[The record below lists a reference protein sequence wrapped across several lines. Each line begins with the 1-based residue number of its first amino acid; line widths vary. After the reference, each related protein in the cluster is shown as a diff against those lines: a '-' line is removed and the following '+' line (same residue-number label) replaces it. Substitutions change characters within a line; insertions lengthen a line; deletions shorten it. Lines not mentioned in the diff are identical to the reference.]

1 MTSTRKSAPVPS
13 RRLFLIVSALCVLAA
28 GFTPHAVAGDSSIV
42 ELTGDTMGTYYRILL
57 TKRDG
62 QKKNKIQEGI
72 DRLLNRIEDQ
82 MSTWRPDSELSR
94 FNESESTDWF
104 EVSPETAFVVAESLR
119 IAELSGG
126 AFDPTV
132 GPLIDLWSFGAERA
146 EPRIPTDEE
155 IAAAKQKTGWEK
167 VMVRPNPPAL
177 KKSQPEIQLNLSAIA
192 KGYGVDAV
200 SDWLVDQGEK
210 NHLAEI
216 GGEDRASGLKAD
228 GTAWRIG
235 VQAPGGMPAE
245 QSIGPI
251 FQIVEL
257 NDRSIATSGDYQN
270 YFEVDGKR
278 YSHTID
284 PTSGRP
290 ITHDVASV
298 SVLTHS
304 CMAADGWATA
314 LTVLG
319 PKKGMALARTQN
331 LPVLILVRGEPKFD
345 VLSTDS
351 WSPAEATIEEETAE
365 PVSWLRT
372 FLAAGIVFVIALTG
386 MAVGVIFSN
395 RRIKGSCGGLAN
407 MPGQEGTACDL
418 CENPSEECQQEIV
431 EGKREPGECA
441 DDVRGPE
448 HFEV

>member
-1 MTSTRKSAPVPS
+1 VLS
-13 RRLFLIVSALCVLAA
+13 RRLFLIVNALGLLAA
-28 GFTPHAVAGDSSIV
+28 GFTPHALAGDLSLV

-62 QKKNKIQEGI
+62 QKKGRIQEGI
-72 DRLLNRIEDQ
+72 DRFLNRIEDQ

-94 FNESESTDWF
+94 FNKSESTDWI

-119 IAELSGG
+119 IAEQSGG

-132 GPLIDLWSFGAERA
+132 SPLIDLWSFGAEHT
-146 EPRIPTDEE
+146 ESRIPTDEE
-155 IAAAKQKTGWEK
+155 ISAAKQKTGWAK
-167 VMVRPNPPAL
+167 VTVRATPPSL

-200 SDWLVDQGEK
+200 SDWLVDQGET
-210 NHLAEI
+210 NHLVEI

-235 VQAPGGMPAE
+235 VQAPSGMPAE
-245 QSIGPI
+245 QSNGPI

-284 PTSGRP
+284 PTAGRP

-298 SVLTHS
+298 SVLADS

-319 PKKGMALARTQN
+319 PEKGMELARAQN
-331 LPVLILVRGEPKFD
+331 LAVLILVRGDSKFD
-345 VLSTDS
+345 VLTTDS
-351 WSPAEATIEEETAE
+351 WTSAKAATKKEAAE
-365 PVSWLRT
+365 PLSWIRT
-372 FLAAGIVFVIALTG
+372 FLAAGIIFVIALTG

-407 MPGQEGTACDL
+407 MPGQEGSACDL
-418 CENPSEECQQEIV
+418 CENPSEECQQEIT
-431 EGKREPGECA
+431 EGKRGPGECA
-441 DDVRGPE
+441 DDVRDHE

>member
-1 MTSTRKSAPVPS
+1 MLS
-13 RRLFLIVSALCVLAA
+13 RRPFLIAVVLCLLAA
-28 GFTPHAVAGDSSIV
+28 RNAEPVRAADPTLV
-42 ELTGDTMGTYYRILL
+42 ELTGDTMGTYYRVLL
-57 TKRDG
+57 TRRDG
-62 QKKNKIQEGI
+62 QKKNEIQTGVNG
-72 DRLLNRIEDQ
+72 LLNRIEDQ
-82 MSTWRPDSELSR
+82 MSTWRPESELSR
-94 FNESESTDWF
+94 FNKSESTDWLK
-104 EVSPETAFVVAESLR
+104 VSPETVLVVVESLR

-132 GPLIDLWSFGAERA
+132 GPLIDLWSFGAERG

-155 IAAAKQKTGWEK
+155 ISAAKQKTGWQK
-167 VMVRPNPPAL
+167 VTVRSDPPAL

-200 SDWLVDQGEK
+200 SDWLIEQGEA
-210 NHLAEI
+210 NHLVEI
-216 GGEDRASGLKAD
+216 GGEDRARGTKAD
-228 GTAWRIG
+228 GSVWRVGI
-235 VQAPGGMPAE
+235 QAPAGMPQE
-245 QSIGPI
+245 QTLGPI

-284 PTSGRP
+284 PVAGRP

-298 SVLTHS
+298 SVLAET

-314 LTVLG
+314 FTVLG
-319 PKKGMALARTQN
+319 PEKGMELARAQG

-345 VLSTDS
+345 VLSTDN
-351 WSPAEATIEEETAE
+351 WKPVDVTVEDPAE
-365 PVSWLRT
+365 PPSWLRT
-372 FLAAGIVFVIALTG
+372 FVAAGILFVIALTG

-395 RRIKGSCGGLAN
+395 RRIKGSCGGLAS
-407 MPGQEGTACDL
+407 MPGQDGPACDL
-418 CENPSEECQQEIV
+418 CENPSEECEQEIAK
-431 EGKREPGECA
+431 GKREPGDCPDGVCE
-441 DDVRGPE
+441 PE

>member
-1 MTSTRKSAPVPS
+1 MLS
-13 RRLFLIVSALCVLAA
+13 RRPFLIVVVLCLLSAGNADPVRAA
-28 GFTPHAVAGDSSIV
+28 DPTLV
-42 ELTGDTMGTYYRILL
+42 ELTGDTMGTYYRVLL
-57 TKRDG
+57 TRRDG
-62 QKKNKIQEGI
+62 QKKDEIQTEING
-72 DRLLNRIEDQ
+72 LLNRIEDQ
-82 MSTWRPDSELSR
+82 MSTWRPESELSR
-94 FNESESTDWF
+94 FNKSESTDWF
-104 EVSPETAFVVAESLR
+104 EVSPETLLVVAESLR

-126 AFDPTV
+126 AFDPTI
-132 GPLIDLWSFGAERA
+132 GPLIDLWSFGAERD
-146 EPRIPTDEE
+146 EPRIPTDGE

-167 VMVRPNPPAL
+167 VTVRSDPPAL

-200 SDWLVDQGEK
+200 SDWLVEQGEK
-210 NHLAEI
+210 NHLVEI
-216 GGEDRASGLKAD
+216 GGEDRARGLKAD
-228 GTAWRIG
+228 GSAWRVGI
-235 VQAPGGMPAE
+235 QAPGGMPQE
-245 QSIGPI
+245 QTLGPI

-257 NDRSIATSGDYQN
+257 SDRSIATSGDYQN

-284 PTSGRP
+284 PVSGRP

-298 SVLTHS
+298 SVLAQT

-319 PKKGMALARTQN
+319 AEKGLELAKAQG

-345 VLSTDS
+345 VLSTDA
-351 WSPAEATIEEETAE
+351 WKPVDVTVEEPAAAT
-365 PVSWLRT
+365 SWLRT
-372 FLAAGIVFVIALTG
+372 FVAAGIIFVIALTG

-407 MPGQEGTACDL
+407 MPGQEGSACDL
-418 CENPSEECQQEIV
+418 CENPSEDCQQEIA
-431 EGKREPGECA
+431 EGTREPGDFPDGVCE
-441 DDVRGPE
+441 PE

>member
-1 MTSTRKSAPVPS
+1 
-13 RRLFLIVSALCVLAA
+13 LIVVVLCLLSAGNADPVRAA
-28 GFTPHAVAGDSSIV
+28 DPTLV
-42 ELTGDTMGTYYRILL
+42 ELTGDTMGTYYRVLL
-57 TKRDG
+57 TRRDG
-62 QKKNKIQEGI
+62 QKKDEIQTEING
-72 DRLLNRIEDQ
+72 LLNRIEDQ
-82 MSTWRPDSELSR
+82 MSTWRPESELSR
-94 FNESESTDWF
+94 FNKSESTDWF
-104 EVSPETAFVVAESLR
+104 EVSPETLLVVAESLR

-126 AFDPTV
+126 AFDPTI
-132 GPLIDLWSFGAERA
+132 GPLIDLWSFGAERD
-146 EPRIPTDEE
+146 EPRIPTDGE

-167 VMVRPNPPAL
+167 VTVRSDPPAL

-200 SDWLVDQGEK
+200 SDWLVEQGEK
-210 NHLAEI
+210 NHLVEI
-216 GGEDRASGLKAD
+216 GGEDRARGLKAD
-228 GTAWRIG
+228 GSAWRVGI
-235 VQAPGGMPAE
+235 QAPGGMPQE
-245 QSIGPI
+245 QTLGPI

-257 NDRSIATSGDYQN
+257 SDRSIATSGDYQN

-284 PTSGRP
+284 PVSGRP

-298 SVLTHS
+298 SVLAQT

-319 PKKGMALARTQN
+319 AEKGLELAKAQG

-345 VLSTDS
+345 VLSTDA
-351 WSPAEATIEEETAE
+351 WKPVDVTVEEPAAAT
-365 PVSWLRT
+365 SWLRT
-372 FLAAGIVFVIALTG
+372 FVAAGIIFVIALTG

-407 MPGQEGTACDL
+407 MPGQEGSACDL
-418 CENPSEECQQEIV
+418 CENPSEDCQQEIA
-431 EGKREPGECA
+431 EGTREPGDFPDGVCE
-441 DDVRGPE
+441 PE